1 MFVGCKNVM
10 ISRNGETVDNREK
23 FEAGAFA
30 MIIVRNTPQ
39 LAGVEVLGDRLD
51 YERLYEALHT
61 VVGTENEMPD
71 FSCAGTRVL
80 GICYDLRHALQGDRE
95 IEFVDNGLDA
105 GMKKQLAVLA
115 PDKNVYLKIR
125 VLWPELLFGMM
136 AINDLIRLY
145 AVKRA
150 RRSYDRM
157 LDKSLVWDE
166 AVAVCRLFQSAVAGC
181 LRQTV
186 PAAAFARMNNLM
198 NRDYPWME
206 FYTRQY
212 VDLLN
217 VRYIGMDRDKRL
229 KSLPVIAKRLAE
241 QGTEYRQLT
250 TAVKEA
256 ARRYQATAD
265 SIEPME
271 DYPEQFE
278 W

>member
-1 MFVGCKNVM
+1 M
-10 ISRNGETVDNREK
+10 IW
-23 FEAGAFA
+23 
-30 MIIVRNTPQ
+30 VRNTPQ

-51 YERLYEALHT
+51 YERLYDALHT
-61 VVGTENEMPD
+61 VVGAENEMSA
-71 FSCAGTRVL
+71 FACAGTRVL

-105 GMKKQLAVLA
+105 ETKKRMSVLA
-115 PDKNVYLKIR
+115 PDKNVYLKIQ
-125 VLWPELLFGMM
+125 VLWPEMLFAMM

-145 AVKRA
+145 AAKRA

-157 LDKSLVWDE
+157 LDKNLVWDE

-229 KSLPVIAKRLAE
+229 KTLPVMAKRLAE

-250 TAVKEA
+250 AAVREA
-256 ARRYQATAD
+256 AHRYQAAAD
-265 SIEPME
+265 DIEPPE
-271 DYPEQFE
+271 DYPEEFD